1 MAKSKSQVLKNCIA
15 LLLITLVAGLALS
28 AVNEITKAPIAKA
41 EQQAKMDAYNTV
53 LPNASFEEPDNKQTL
68 LNESASALDA
78 AGLSKCSVDDLY
90 FAYDESGKKIGCVMS
105 AT

>member
-1 MAKSKSQVLKNCIA
+1 MQSQVLKNCIA

-53 LPNASFEEPDNKQTL
+53 LPNASFEEPDNK
-68 LNESASALDA
+68 
-78 AGLSKCSVDDLY
+78 
-90 FAYDESGKKIGCVMS
+90 
-105 AT
+105 

>member
-41 EQQAKMDAYNTV
+41 EQQAIG
-53 LPNASFEEPDNKQTL
+53 SFFSRLDSLITL
-68 LNESASALDA
+68 HQRKRLW
-78 AGLSKCSVDDLY
+78 
-90 FAYDESGKKIGCVMS
+90 FAK
-105 AT
+105 